1 MVMSAAGNDVKIEDV
16 VHDKQIKAFKKI
28 KKDQHLV
35 RIILN
40 ITHQW
45 MPQIIF
51 FDSFLTAF
59 KAGNIQFL
67 PNNLQNC
74 FYLWW
79 IDEWRWS
86 LMTSRMKSSY
96 QCRTRCEEQCRAAN
110 NSQSE
115 HETIIYPNLIE
126 SRLEIWKKSARGQAW
141 NWRLV
146 KMCYLKNIFAI
157 NTTVFILEY
166 FHEER
171 QCA

>member
-59 KAGNIQFL
+59 KAGNIQH
-67 PNNLQNC
+67 NNHC
-74 FYLWW
+74 K
-79 IDEWRWS
+79 I
-86 LMTSRMKSSY
+86 
-96 QCRTRCEEQCRAAN
+96 
-110 NSQSE
+110 
-115 HETIIYPNLIE
+115 
-126 SRLEIWKKSARGQAW
+126 
-141 NWRLV
+141 
-146 KMCYLKNIFAI
+146 
-157 NTTVFILEY
+157 VFIYDELMNEDD
-166 FHEER
+166 HS
-171 QCA
+171 